1 MHLWFIW
8 WGRGHGGCYLVWD
21 DGHWGSW
28 VGCVG
33 FVWRWFL
40 EAGSE
45 IDHDLLTSFGTP
57 IQPRQDCIFRSCS
70 FIQKEV
76 LNAPDLFSRC
86 SAKIQAMAERGRA
99 PVGGG
104 GGANISQ
111 HTAMSNLTWPLTL
124 STLMIWMIELSTNWW
139 IKMILWP
146 TTKRL
151 YNSIRFGD
159 AVAKTRNPCWGCPY
173 YGSRRAVAEA
183 KRMGFCWKLLQFNP
197 LISWRSC
204 TNDKESQTVG
214 LVNLLLFWWNH
225 VFIYVSQRHVR
236 VLTCWLSHLLWEDD
250 FRSYYRWY

>member
-1 MHLWFIW
+1 MDTWGIPGYSRIILIWHVFLVGSLKGIQVNRWPQLSLLVFVEFIL
-8 WGRGHGGCYLVWD
+8 RGLYAGVSKTWRSMIAWCFMIPCLRHFIGYHWTICTCGSYDGEEVMVDAILSEMMDIEARGLVALPLFE
-21 DGHWGSW
+21 GE
-28 VGCVG
+28 
-33 FVWRWFL
+33 FL

-45 IDHDLLTSFGTP
+45 IDHDLLTSFGMP
-57 IQPRQDCIFRSCS
+57 IQPRQDCISRSRS

-76 LNAPDLFSRC
+76 LNAPDQFSRC

-151 YNSIRFGD
+151 YNSI
-159 AVAKTRNPCWGCPY
+159 
-173 YGSRRAVAEA
+173 
-183 KRMGFCWKLLQFNP
+183 
-197 LISWRSC
+197 
-204 TNDKESQTVG
+204 
-214 LVNLLLFWWNH
+214 
-225 VFIYVSQRHVR
+225 
-236 VLTCWLSHLLWEDD
+236 
-250 FRSYYRWY
+250 